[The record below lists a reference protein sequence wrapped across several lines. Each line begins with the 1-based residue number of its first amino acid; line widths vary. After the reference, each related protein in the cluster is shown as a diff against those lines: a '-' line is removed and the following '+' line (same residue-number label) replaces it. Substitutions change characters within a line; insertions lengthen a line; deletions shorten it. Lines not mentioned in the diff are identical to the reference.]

1 MPTRMCGLLTELLD
15 AGLCV
20 VRRMSGCGVALAHGC
35 VVPDV
40 SAKPVSS
47 PGRIAGTRSEKG
59 KTYAE
64 EGTMLGQ
71 LSFNSLVLNS
81 YDVCDECV
89 MIGLQIS
96 HLGGQS
102 L

>member
-1 MPTRMCGLLTELLD
+1 
-15 AGLCV
+15 
-20 VRRMSGCGVALAHGC
+20 
-35 VVPDV
+35 
-40 SAKPVSS
+40 
-47 PGRIAGTRSEKG
+47 
-59 KTYAE
+59 
-64 EGTMLGQ
+64 MLGQ